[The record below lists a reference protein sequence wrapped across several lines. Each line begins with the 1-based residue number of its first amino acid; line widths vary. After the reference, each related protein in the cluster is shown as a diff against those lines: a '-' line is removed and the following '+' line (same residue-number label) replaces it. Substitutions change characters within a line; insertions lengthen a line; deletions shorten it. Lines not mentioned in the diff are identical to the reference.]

1 LTDARVSPLPLTEK
15 ARRNPVPT
23 MKTPPRACI
32 LSLVVAVA
40 VAVGFTAPAT
50 FAAATDGTGSV
61 SGRVRNV
68 ATGQY
73 LNRAR
78 VAVRGTEQVVFS
90 DEYGTYRLADIRS
103 GPVTLDVFY
112 TDLDPQTVSVEVPAG
127 RAIARDIE
135 LTSAARYGSAG
146 GAGSVVRLDPFTVA
160 SQRETDAQAIA
171 TNEQRFAP
179 NIKNVIA
186 TDAFGEVFNSSA
198 GDFLKF
204 LPGLSAD
211 YDNAEVSTISVRG
224 MGGDKTAVLF
234 DGAPIVTGANTG
246 PTRAVEMRTQSLNNV
261 TRVDVTKVP
270 TPATPADTLAGS
282 INMIS
287 KNAFE
292 RTGAEF
298 RYGLNLGATSNTLR
312 LSRTPT
318 SYKDERIYT
327 VKPGFDFDY
336 TQPIGKNFGFVL
348 TGVFN
353 QKFNE
358 QNISRKT
365 WANTVTGGNATVA
378 YPFLQQFLIQ
388 DSPRYTNRSI
398 YSLKADWRVT
408 PTSVLTFG
416 ARHGKNTRA
425 STGHTTATPS
435 AGTNATPAVAGG
447 AALSYGPDFTLGATG
462 RGALTATGGWQYS
475 VDYTSGLNLGY
486 RYDDGRW
493 HLEANANY
501 SRSETLLPSTSRGHF
516 NNVTAINRSPVRV
529 NFRNIGEDRPGVIE
543 AFDNANVPVDI
554 LNPANYRLSAATHDD
569 RKHVLSSRH
578 ANADLRRR
586 LNVFSFPFALQAGSL
601 RRIQNVDA
609 RRESATFTYTGA
621 NADVQPF
628 LYDTYRDQELFNG
641 FRNQIG
647 INPSK
652 AWLANQAN
660 PTLFTMTPAQ
670 VVAAEN
676 TRLNTSQFAEE
687 TASAGYLQA
696 EARLF
701 KGRLNVLGGV
711 RYEHTGV
718 TGEGL
723 LVDPNAVF
731 ARNADGTFARNAQG
745 ARIRRSDAGAAG
757 SIEETRLVRKERAFT
772 ASRTYDGFYPSLH
785 LTHHV
790 RDNLQVRLA
799 WAQTYGRP
807 NFPDIIPT
815 ATVQEA
821 DLSTGEISDPSI
833 ARGNITVSNTGLR
846 PWTADN
852 FDFSVEY
859 YTPNGGV
866 LSAGVFL
873 KEISDFFA
881 NSVKLATAADV
892 AALDL
897 DPRYVGW
904 NLATTINSGSARVRG
919 VEFSVRHSLRPLGA
933 WGRHFTVFA
942 NATKL
947 DLSGASG
954 AAFTSFVPETAN
966 GGFQFNW
973 RRFSFSPRW
982 NYRGLNQLIPQPAW
996 GPDGYQYIRPRS
1008 ILDLSVAWQLS
1019 SRFTLVG
1026 AIGNALNDELTQL
1039 HYGSATPGYAHRSLN
1054 SEYGSSISLGIK
1066 GRY

>member
-1 LTDARVSPLPLTEK
+1 MLTTALRLAATI
-15 ARRNPVPT
+15 
-23 MKTPPRACI
+23 I
-32 LSLVVAVA
+32 LASDT
-40 VAVGFTAPAT
+40 FTASAPAES
-50 FAAATDGTGSV
+50 TGSIT
-61 SGRVRNV
+61 GRVRNV

-78 VAVRGTEQVVFS
+78 VAVRGTEHIVFT
-90 DEYGTYRLADIRS
+90 DEYGTYRIADLRS

-112 TDLDPQTVSVEVPAG
+112 TDLDLQTVTVEVAG
-127 RAIARDIE
+127 GRVAERDVE
-135 LTSAARYGSAG
+135 LTSVSRYGNTG
-146 GAGSVVRLDPFTVA
+146 GSVVRLDAFTVA
-160 SQRETDAQAIA
+160 SQKETDAQAIA

-234 DGAPIVTGANTG
+234 DGAPIVTGSNVG

-292 RTGAEF
+292 RSGAEL
-298 RYGLNLGATSNTLR
+298 RYGFNLGATSNTLR

-318 SYKDERIYT
+318 SYKDERIHK

-336 TQPIGKNFGFVL
+336 TLPIGKNFGVVL

-365 WANTVTGGNATVA
+365 WTNTVPGGTATVA
-378 YPFLQQFLIQ
+378 NPFLQSFTIQ
-388 DSPRYTNRSI
+388 DSPRYTNRTI
-398 YSLKADWRVT
+398 YSAKADWRVT
-408 PTSVLTFG
+408 PNSVLTFG

-425 STGHTTATPS
+425 STGHTIATPNVG
-435 AGTNATPAVAGG
+435 ANATSAVAGG
-447 AALSYGPDFTLGATG
+447 TALSYGPDFTLGATG
-462 RGALTATGGWQYS
+462 RGAFNVSGGWQYS

-486 RYDDGRW
+486 RFDDGRW
-493 HLEANANY
+493 RLEANANY

-516 NNVTAINRSPVRV
+516 NNVTAINRNPVRV

-543 AFDNANVPVDI
+543 AFDNNGSPVDF
-554 LNPANYRLSAATHDD
+554 LDPANYRVSAATHDD
-569 RKHVLSSRH
+569 RRHVLSSRY

-586 LNVFSFPFALQAGSL
+586 LGLFAFPFALQTGGL
-601 RRIQNVDA
+601 HRIQNVDA

-621 NADVQPF
+621 NPDVQPF

-641 FRNQIG
+641 FRNPIG
-647 INPSK
+647 LNPSK
-652 AWLANQAN
+652 AWHANQVN

-676 TRLNTSQFAEE
+676 NRLNASQFAEE
-687 TASAGYLQA
+687 TVSAGYLQA

-701 KGRLNVLGGV
+701 KGRLNLLGGV

-718 TGEGL
+718 TGAGL
-723 LVDPNAVF
+723 LLDPAAVF
-731 ARNADGTFARNAQG
+731 VRNADGTFARNPQG
-745 ARIRRSDAGAAG
+745 ARIRRADAGAAG
-757 SIEETRLVRKERAFT
+757 SLEETRLTRKERAYT
-772 ASRTYDGFYPSLH
+772 ASRTYDGFFPSLH
-785 LTHHV
+785 LTHNV
-790 RDNLQVRLA
+790 RENLQVRLA

-821 DLSTGEISDPSI
+821 DLSTGELADPTI
-833 ARGNITVSNTGLR
+833 ARGNITVTNTGLK

-852 FDFSVEY
+852 FDLSVEY
-859 YTPNGGV
+859 YTPTGGV

-873 KEISDFFA
+873 KEISDFFGTQ
-881 NSVKLATAADV
+881 VRLATAADV

-897 DPRYVGW
+897 DPRYIGW
-904 NLATTINSGSARVRG
+904 NVSTTINSGSARVRG
-919 VEFSVRHSLRPLGA
+919 YEFSVRHSLRPLGE
-933 WGRHFTVFA
+933 WGRHVTVFA

-947 DLSGASG
+947 FLDGASN

-966 GGFQFNW
+966 WGFQLNW
-973 RRFSFSPRW
+973 RRLSFSPRW
-982 NYRGLNQLIPQPAW
+982 NWRGLNRLAPQPAW
-996 GPDGYQYIRPRS
+996 GPDGYQYIRQRR
-1008 ILDLSVAWQLS
+1008 ILDVSVAWQLS
-1019 SRFTLVG
+1019 RRFSLVG
-1026 AIGNALNDELTQL
+1026 AIGNVFNDELTQL
-1039 HYGSATPGYAHRSLN
+1039 HYGSATPVYARRSLN